1 MLVIEQGVICV
12 WLLLLGLGCEDCS
25 ILVFGVVVI
34 VHYELCLGFC
44 LFVFF
49 VLLLLYIEY
58 CMKFNR
64 IYTQSNYISYLM
76 QIINGV

>member
-34 VHYELCLGFC
+34 VHYELCLGF
-44 LFVFF
+44 LFVCIFC
-49 VLLLLYIEY
+49 VIVIVYGILYEI
-58 CMKFNR
+58 
-64 IYTQSNYISYLM
+64 
-76 QIINGV
+76 